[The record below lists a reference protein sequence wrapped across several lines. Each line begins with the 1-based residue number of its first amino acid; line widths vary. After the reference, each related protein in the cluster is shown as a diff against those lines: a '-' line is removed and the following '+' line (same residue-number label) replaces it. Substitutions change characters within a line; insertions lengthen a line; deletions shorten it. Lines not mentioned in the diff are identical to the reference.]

1 MSVQEADSLSHLEER
16 IRRAVE
22 LVAQLRAERDA
33 AIVERDAARNGA
45 GAALSEMQ
53 KLRDEVEELRGERKT
68 VRVTIFNQT
77 YSLAA
82 TDEEGEVEAL
92 AHSIDE
98 LMTSIATRAGNV
110 DGNRVAVLACLHL
123 ADRLRSMERELTDL
137 KDRVDKKSKQFSV
150 LLDDVIR

>member
-1 MSVQEADSLSHLEER
+1 MGV
-16 IRRAVE
+16 
-22 LVAQLRAERDA
+22 
-33 AIVERDAARNGA
+33 
-45 GAALSEMQ
+45 
-53 KLRDEVEELRGERKT
+53 ERKT
-68 VRVTIFNQT
+68 VKVTIFNQT

-110 DGNRVAVLACLHL
+110 DGNRVAVLACLHM

-137 KDRVDKKSKQFSV
+137 KDRVDKKSRQFSV

>member
-1 MSVQEADSLSHLEER
+1 MGV
-16 IRRAVE
+16 
-22 LVAQLRAERDA
+22 
-33 AIVERDAARNGA
+33 
-45 GAALSEMQ
+45 
-53 KLRDEVEELRGERKT
+53 ERKT

-82 TDEEGEVEAL
+82 TDEEGEVESL

-98 LMTSIATRAGNV
+98 LMTGIALRAGNV
-110 DGNRVAVLACLHL
+110 DGNRVAVLACLHM

-137 KDRVDKKSKQFSV
+137 KDRVDRKSKQFSV

>member
-1 MSVQEADSLSHLEER
+1 MS
-16 IRRAVE
+16 
-22 LVAQLRAERDA
+22 
-33 AIVERDAARNGA
+33 
-45 GAALSEMQ
+45 
-53 KLRDEVEELRGERKT
+53 ERKT

-77 YSLAA
+77 YALAA

-98 LMTSIATRAGNV
+98 LMTSIAMRAGNV
-110 DGNRVAVLACLHL
+110 DANRVAVLACLHM

>member
-1 MSVQEADSLSHLEER
+1 MS
-16 IRRAVE
+16 
-22 LVAQLRAERDA
+22 
-33 AIVERDAARNGA
+33 
-45 GAALSEMQ
+45 
-53 KLRDEVEELRGERKT
+53 ERKT

-77 YSLAA
+77 YALAA

-98 LMTSIATRAGNV
+98 LMTNIAMRAGNV
-110 DGNRVAVLACLHL
+110 DANRVAVLACLHM

>member
-1 MSVQEADSLSHLEER
+1 MGV
-16 IRRAVE
+16 
-22 LVAQLRAERDA
+22 
-33 AIVERDAARNGA
+33 
-45 GAALSEMQ
+45 
-53 KLRDEVEELRGERKT
+53 ERKT

-98 LMTSIATRAGNV
+98 LMTGIATRAGNV
-110 DGNRVAVLACLHL
+110 DGNRVAVLACLHM
-123 ADRLRSMERELTDL
+123 ADRLRSMERELADL
-137 KDRVDKKSKQFSV
+137 KDRVDQKSRQFSM